1 MSTKNKVKC
10 LKTYNNNKII
20 SAKKITI
27 NIQIYYNT
35 FIKTFNTR
43 ILVLEILIRVL
54 LIVV

>member
-10 LKTYNNNKII
+10 LKTYNNKKII